1 MKNIIVGLGVQ
12 GEKRYKVAQK
22 DCVATVD
29 PFNPKASYPRVE
41 EVDLNSY
48 DSAILCVP
56 DQEKKKLM
64 NYFIENGIH
73 MMIEKPLWFN
83 NLQLF
88 KKYEKLILKKKLISY
103 TAYNHR
109 FEPHFVKTKKI
120 LDQKIL
126 GKIYKCRLFYGNG
139 TAQLVKNSEW
149 RDKGLGVLKDLG
161 SHLLDTIFFWF
172 GYIKKWELVKLN
184 KFENKSPDHAIL
196 ISKNNGIF
204 IELEMSLLSWR
215 NTFSCQIFGEKGSI
229 HIDSLCKWGPST
241 LLLRKRKFPSG
252 IPFEKKNVLIKNDPT
267 WLKEYSYF
275 KELVKKKKSF
285 TLKNDIN
292 IFKILNN
299 IK

>member
-1 MKNIIVGLGVQ
+1 LKSIVVGLGVQ
-12 GEKRYKVAQK
+12 GNKRYNVAQK

-29 PFNPKASYPRVE
+29 PLNPKASYSRVE

-56 DQEKKKLM
+56 DQEKKNLI
-64 NYFIENGIH
+64 NYFVENGIH
-73 MMIEKPLWFN
+73 MMIEKPLWFD

-109 FEPHFVKTKKI
+109 FEPHFIKTKKI
-120 LDQKIL
+120 LDKKIL

-139 TAQLVKNSEW
+139 TAKLVKNSEW

-161 SHLLDTIFFWF
+161 SHLLDTIFYWF
-172 GYIKKWELVKLN
+172 GYINKWELVKLN
-184 KFENKSPDHAIL
+184 KFENNSPDHAIL

-215 NTFSCQIFGEKGSI
+215 NTFSCQIIGEKGSI

-241 LLLRKRKFPSG
+241 FLLRKRKLPSG

-299 IK
+299 LK

>member
-1 MKNIIVGLGVQ
+1 
-12 GEKRYKVAQK
+12 
-22 DCVATVD
+22 
-29 PFNPKASYPRVE
+29 
-41 EVDLNSY
+41 
-48 DSAILCVP
+48 
-56 DQEKKKLM
+56 
-64 NYFIENGIH
+64 
-73 MMIEKPLWFN
+73 MMIEKPLWFD

-109 FEPHFVKTKKI
+109 FEPHFIKTKKI
-120 LDQKIL
+120 LDKKIL

-139 TAQLVKNSEW
+139 TAKLVKNSEW

-161 SHLLDTIFFWF
+161 SHLLDTIFYWF
-172 GYIKKWELVKLN
+172 GYINKWELVKLN
-184 KFENKSPDHAIL
+184 KFENNSPDHAIL

-215 NTFSCQIFGEKGSI
+215 NTFSCQIIGEKGSI

-241 LLLRKRKFPSG
+241 FLLRKRKFPSG
-252 IPFEKKNVLIKNDPT
+252 IPFEKKSVLIKDDPT
-267 WLKEYSYF
+267 WLKEYYYF
-275 KELVKKKKSF
+275 KELVKKKKAF

-299 IK
+299 IKLKKNLLLVS

>member
-29 PFNPKASYPRVE
+29 PFNPKASYRRVE

-56 DQEKKKLM
+56 DQEKKKLIK
-64 NYFIENGIH
+64 YFIENGIH

-109 FEPHFVKTKKI
+109 FEPHFIKTKKI

-139 TAQLVKNSEW
+139 TAQLVKSSEW

-172 GYIKKWELVKLN
+172 GHIKKWELVKLN
-184 KFENKSPDHAIL
+184 KFENNSPDHAIL

-215 NTFSCQIFGEKGSI
+215 NTFSCQIIGEKGSI

-241 LLLRKRKFPSG
+241 FLLRKRKFPSG
-252 IPFEKKNVLIKNDPT
+252 IPYEKKSVLIKNDPT

-275 KELVKKKKSF
+275 KELVKKKKAF
-285 TLKNDIN
+285 NLKNDIN

>member
-1 MKNIIVGLGVQ
+1 MKSIVVGLGVQ
-12 GEKRYKVAQK
+12 GNKRYNVAQK

-29 PFNPKASYPRVE
+29 PLNPKASYSRVE

-56 DQEKKKLM
+56 DQEKKNLI
-64 NYFIENGIH
+64 NYFVENGIH
-73 MMIEKPLWFN
+73 MMIEKPLWFD

-109 FEPHFVKTKKI
+109 FEPHFIKTKKI
-120 LDQKIL
+120 LDKKIL

-139 TAQLVKNSEW
+139 TAKLVKNSEW

-161 SHLLDTIFFWF
+161 SHLLDTIFYWF
-172 GYIKKWELVKLN
+172 GYINKWELVKLN
-184 KFENKSPDHAIL
+184 KFENNSPDHAIL

-215 NTFSCQIFGEKGSI
+215 NTFSCQIIGEKGSI

-241 LLLRKRKFPSG
+241 FLLRKRKLPSG

-275 KELVKKKKSF
+275 KELVKKKK
-285 TLKNDIN
+285 K
-292 IFKILNN
+292 FK
-299 IK
+299 